1 SSASRAIGPGR
12 APAPA
17 PPAPALARAPSAA
30 PAPPALD
37 LPVGSVADPETGL
50 ERLSTTPAA
59 AVAGVVGG
67 ALLLAGLVA
76 AGFRARA
83 RLGRLG

>member
-1 SSASRAIGPGR
+1 
-12 APAPA
+12 
-17 PPAPALARAPSAA
+17 LARAPSDASAAAA
-30 PAPPALD
+30 PAPP
-37 LPVGSVADPETGL
+37 VGSVA
-50 ERLSTTPAA
+50 ERQEGFPASSTAPA
-59 AVAGVVGG
+59 AGVVGG